1 MKFEQSLINITSI
14 WLHEFRDMNQELE
27 DYILGHIDEEPA
39 ALARIDHD
47 THVQNYYWHMC
58 SGHLQGRLLTMLT
71 RMVRPRRVLELGTF
85 SGYSALC
92 LAEGL
97 PDDDCRVDTIEIN
110 DEQEDFIREHL
121 VLSPY
126 GKRVTLHIGDARD
139 IVPQLD
145 ARFDLV
151 FIDAN
156 KRQYVEYYDLVMDY
170 LNDGGY
176 IIADNTLWAGKVVDP
191 KAQREAQTRGIMAFN
206 DRVKDDPRVEVVII
220 PVRDGLT
227 LIRKLPSL

>member
-1 MKFEQSLINITSI
+1 
-14 WLHEFRDMNQELE
+14 MNQELE

-58 SGHLQGRLLTMLT
+58 SGHLQGRLITMLT

-121 VLSPY
+121 ALSPH
-126 GKRVTLHIGDARD
+126 GKRVRLHIGDARD

-170 LNDGGY
+170 LNDGGF

-191 KAQREAQTRGIMAFN
+191 KAKREAQTRGIVAFN

-227 LIRKLPSL
+227 LIRKRPSQ

>member
-1 MKFEQSLINITSI
+1 
-14 WLHEFRDMNQELE
+14 MNDKLE
-27 DYILGHIDEEPA
+27 EYILSHIDEEPA
-39 ALARIDHD
+39 ELARIDHD

-58 SGHLQGRLLTMLT
+58 SGHLQGRLIKMLT
-71 RMVRPRRVLELGTF
+71 RMIRPRRVLEIGTF

-97 PDDDCRVDTIEIN
+97 PDDDCRVDTVEVN

-121 VLSPY
+121 ALSPF
-126 GKRVTLHIGDARD
+126 GKRVCLHIGDAFD
-139 IVPQLD
+139 IVPTLGE
-145 ARFDLV
+145 RYDLV

-156 KRQYVEYYDLVMDY
+156 KRHYVDYYSLAMDH

-191 KAQREAQTRGIMAFN
+191 KAQREAQTQGILAFN
-206 DRVKDDPRVEVVII
+206 EQVKNDSRVEQVII
-220 PVRDGLT
+220 PMRDGLT
-227 LIRKLPSL
+227 LIHRL